1 MRARLLPCAALATL
15 SCGASLLAPVPDADA
30 RFVRFGDRSL
40 ARGDHGRDVRV
51 LQRWMT
57 RVGVRTR
64 ADGVFGART
73 TRSVRRYERRFD
85 LHVDGRVSRAQAR
98 GLRTRVAAAAAAAG
112 APAAAAAPVAVP
124 PAVLAPDGRTAVA
137 PAGAPAPVVLA
148 IAAANSLT
156 SLPYRYGGGHT
167 DDFQD
172 TAYDCSG
179 AVSFVLHAAG
189 MLESPLDST
198 GLMRFG
204 ERGRGTWMT
213 TYAHGEHAYIVIAG
227 LRFDTSGRG
236 EDGPRWRTEPTSSR
250 GYRSRHPPGL

>member
-1 MRARLLPCAALATL
+1 M
-15 SCGASLLAPVPDADA
+15 
-30 RFVRFGDRSL
+30 
-40 ARGDHGRDVRV
+40 
-51 LQRWMT
+51 
-57 RVGVRTR
+57 
-64 ADGVFGART
+64 
-73 TRSVRRYERRFD
+73 RRYERRFGMR
-85 LHVDGRVSRAQAR
+85 VDGRVSRAQAR
-98 GLRTRVAAAAAAAG
+98 GLRTRASAAAAG
-112 APAAAAAPVAVP
+112 AAGAPAVAR
-124 PAVLAPDGRTAVA
+124 AVLAPDGRTAVA

-167 DDFQD
+167 DDFRD

-189 MLESPLDST
+189 LLESPLDST

-204 ERGRGTWMT
+204 ARGAGRWMT

-236 EDGPRWRTEPTSSR
+236 EDGPRWRAEPASRR
-250 GYRSRHPPGL
+250 GYRARHPAGL